1 MKEGKTIAI
10 LNHKGGV
17 GKTTI
22 TMNFGAEL
30 AMKGYK
36 VLLVD
41 FDSQANL
48 TRSTCDNPYFEETI
62 ANAIAEIINGNFEK
76 LDPGKYIIKTS
87 ITENLD
93 IIPSDIRLADAQEA
107 LNNTVAREQIL
118 KILID
123 KIKAMNLYDF
133 ILIDNAPSV
142 RIDFQNACVAS
153 DEILIVTEPRE
164 FSTDGM
170 DSLILNTEKVK
181 KFLKP
186 SLTIR
191 GILINKADTRTN
203 MTKAMVDFIRK
214 KYSKCNV
221 YDTVIPYSI
230 KVSESQFLIKSLY
243 DYEKNNAA
251 SEAIDK
257 FTDEY
262 LNKHCACN

>member
-1 MKEGKTIAI
+1 MKDGKTIAI

-22 TMNFGAEL
+22 TFNFGAEL
-30 AMKGYK
+30 AKKGYK
-36 VLLVD
+36 VLLID

-48 TRSTCDNPYFEETI
+48 TKSTCENPRFKETI
-62 ANAIAEIINGNFEK
+62 AEAIAEVINGNFEA
-76 LDPGKYIIKTS
+76 LDPQKYINKTS
-87 ITENLD
+87 ISENLD

-107 LNNTVAREQIL
+107 LNNAVAREQIL

-123 KIKAMNLYDF
+123 EIKAMEVYDY

-170 DSLILNTEKVK
+170 DSLIFNTEKVR

-186 SLTIR
+186 ALAIK
-191 GILINKADTRTN
+191 GILINKADMRTN
-203 MTKAMVDFIRK
+203 MTKAMIDFIRE
-214 KYSKCNV
+214 KYSQYNV
-221 YDTVIPYSI
+221 YETVVPHSV
-230 KVSESQFLIKSLY
+230 KVAESQFLVKSLCDY
-243 DYEKNNAA
+243 DKNNAA
-251 SEAIDK
+251 SEAIMK

-262 LNKHCACN
+262 LI